1 MQALAPMNN
10 FTYTFSGEIND
21 LTLSTDKR
29 NRFIYSFSLKGKRFV
44 SLKDINLNVL
54 NNGDEV
60 EIKATQI
67 KDDIY
72 LVLAFEKMSIK
83 SRLINNINF
92 CIIYA
97 SLLLTIAILAVLLWK
112 I

>member
-1 MQALAPMNN
+1 MNN

-29 NRFIYSFSLKGKRFV
+29 NRFIYSFSLKCKRFV
-44 SLKDINLNVL
+44 SLKDINLNDL

-97 SLLLTIAILAVLLWK
+97 SLLLTIAILTVLLWK